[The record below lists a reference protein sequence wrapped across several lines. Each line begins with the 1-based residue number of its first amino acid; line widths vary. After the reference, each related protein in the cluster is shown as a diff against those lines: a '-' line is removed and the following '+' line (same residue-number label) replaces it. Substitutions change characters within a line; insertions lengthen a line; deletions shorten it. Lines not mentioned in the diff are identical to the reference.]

1 MAHLTGDLLGLLDLL
16 DAERAVVVGHDW
28 GSMIAW
34 NLAQRHPERLRGV
47 VGMSVPFVPRGSN
60 PPIATIRAALGDTFF
75 YMVYFQE
82 PGVAE
87 ADLDADPAET
97 MLRFLAGMG
106 TTDPEASA
114 RMSAPYGDMGM
125 VERLAKPEGLP
136 DWLTQDELDVYAAEF
151 SRTGFHGGISWYR
164 NIDRNWERSEDLAGV
179 GVDVPALFLTGSQD
193 PVNLM
198 LSADTMPRWVPDL
211 RGSHVIDGAGHWVQ
225 QEKPDEVNAFLLEFL
240 AGLDV

>member
-1 MAHLTGDLLGLLDLL
+1 
-16 DAERAVVVGHDW
+16 
-28 GSMIAW
+28 
-34 NLAQRHPERLRGV
+34 
-47 VGMSVPFVPRGSN
+47 MSVPFVPRGSS
-60 PPIATIRAALGDTFF
+60 PPIATMRAALGDTFF

-106 TTDPEASA
+106 TYDPEAGA

-125 VERLAKPEGLP
+125 VERLPKPDGLP

-164 NIDRNWERSEDLAGV
+164 NIDRNWERQRG
-179 GVDVPALFLTGSQD
+179 
-193 PVNLM
+193 
-198 LSADTMPRWVPDL
+198 PRRCRGRHPRAVPD
-211 RGSHVIDGAGHWVQ
+211 RRRRTR
-225 QEKPDEVNAFLLEFL
+225 
-240 AGLDV
+240 